1 MGESALGLV
10 SLVVGGCFSV
20 AVAWVSRPRAQQEQ
34 PTDDELSSVEGIA
47 QVVAGQGAQIHQLEQ
62 QHPGTVAQIGALTRY
77 VRLLR
82 STITGLGHPVPA
94 PSPEDAHLIDQ

>member
-1 MGESALGLV
+1 MITYHSIGYYGLFAALSALAL
-10 SLVVGGCFSV
+10 L
-20 AVAWVSRPRAQQEQ
+20 R
-34 PTDDELSSVEGIA
+34 L
-47 QVVAGQGAQIHQLEQ
+47 
-62 QHPGTVAQIGALTRY
+62 IGALTRY